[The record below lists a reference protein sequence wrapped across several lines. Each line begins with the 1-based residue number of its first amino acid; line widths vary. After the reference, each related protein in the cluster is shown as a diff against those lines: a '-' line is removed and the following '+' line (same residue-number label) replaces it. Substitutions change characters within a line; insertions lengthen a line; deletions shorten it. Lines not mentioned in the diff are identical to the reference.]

1 MARQRTRVG
10 TLISQA
16 IRPFSVRARRDSGGS
31 PNSEITSSSAKQDY
45 FSRPPTKTA
54 MGNRP
59 LSLNIPKPLRIPTQ
73 TKSTEIV
80 DEAQDEGRISVRPL
94 TQASDD
100 TTRTSSADAP
110 PTQRTLEAGSDS
122 SSLPFVPVLRS
133 DGLPE
138 FPPPVPPKDI
148 LPTPPSS
155 NRWRFFPFRRD
166 TFQSIATQESA
177 VSTLNIAPHPAK
189 GDVVCLNY
197 SSLDDRGMRLLEGR
211 SDHRPVIGSYAV
223 YL

>member
-31 PNSEITSSSAKQDY
+31 PNSEVTFSAKQDY
-45 FSRPPTKTA
+45 FGRPVTKTTS
-54 MGNRP
+54 GNRP
-59 LSLNIPKPLRIPTQ
+59 LSLNIPKPPRISARTTSTETADQTQDDSHISLRPPTQ
-73 TKSTEIV
+73 
-80 DEAQDEGRISVRPL
+80 G
-94 TQASDD
+94 SDD
-100 TTRTSSADAP
+100 STRVSSVDAP
-110 PTQRTLEAGSDS
+110 PTQKADSDS
-122 SSLPFVPVLRS
+122 PSPSSVSLLRS
-133 DGLPE
+133 DDFPE
-138 FPPPVPPKDI
+138 CPPVPPKDF

-166 TFQSIATQESA
+166 TSQSIATQGSA
-177 VSTLNIAPHPAK
+177 VSTLNLVPHPAK
-189 GDVVCLNY
+189 GDIICLDY